1 MFLGGFGSDLRRES
15 GLRPGSETDLCRGPD
30 LLPRELKS
38 LTATSFSII
47 AEININLF

>member
-15 GLRPGSETDLCRGPD
+15 GLKPGSETDLCLGPD

-38 LTATSFSII
+38 LTATSLSII
-47 AEININLF
+47 NRIK